1 MSINSKELITAR
13 REEIINACEQ
23 LYKTMNFKDITIKE
37 IGNVTSFKRT
47 SIYNYFQTKEEIFL
61 ALMQR
66 EYDLWNDDLYELL
79 NENSV
84 FSIDELADTL
94 AHSLEKRVLLL
105 KLLAMNLYDIEE
117 NSRTEKL
124 TEFKHSYKKAIN
136 LLECILEKFCSNLSA
151 QERQE
156 FIYAFLPFLF
166 GVYPYTFATEKQ
178 IKAMDNAKHN
188 YPDYSIYELIV
199 NFVKKL
205 FKGIV

>member
-1 MSINSKELITAR
+1 MPINSEELIAAR

-66 EYDLWNDDLYELL
+66 EYDLWNGELQELL
-79 NENSV
+79 NEDSV
-84 FSIDELADTL
+84 SSIDELADAL
-94 AHSLEKRVLLL
+94 ARSLEKRVLLL

-136 LLECILEKFCSNLSA
+136 LLESILEKFC
-151 QERQE
+151 
-156 FIYAFLPFLF
+156 F
-166 GVYPYTFATEKQ
+166 
-178 IKAMDNAKHN
+178 D
-188 YPDYSIYELIV
+188 
-199 NFVKKL
+199 
-205 FKGIV
+205 

>member
-66 EYDLWNDDLYELL
+66 EYDFWNDDLQELL

-94 AHSLEKRVLLL
+94 AHTLEKRVLLL

-117 NSRTEKL
+117 
-124 TEFKHSYKKAIN
+124 
-136 LLECILEKFCSNLSA
+136 
-151 QERQE
+151 Q
-156 FIYAFLPFLF
+156 
-166 GVYPYTFATEKQ
+166 PYRK
-178 IKAMDNAKHN
+178 
-188 YPDYSIYELIV
+188 V
-199 NFVKKL
+199 NR
-205 FKGIV
+205 I

>member
-136 LLECILEKFCSNLSA
+136 LL
-151 QERQE
+151 
-156 FIYAFLPFLF
+156 
-166 GVYPYTFATEKQ
+166 
-178 IKAMDNAKHN
+178 
-188 YPDYSIYELIV
+188 
-199 NFVKKL
+199 
-205 FKGIV
+205 